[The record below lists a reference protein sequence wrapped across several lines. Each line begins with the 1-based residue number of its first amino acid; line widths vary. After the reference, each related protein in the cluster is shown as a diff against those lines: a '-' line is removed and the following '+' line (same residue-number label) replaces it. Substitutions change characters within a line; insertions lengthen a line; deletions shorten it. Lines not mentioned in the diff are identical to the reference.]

1 MGSKIQTF
9 IFSSYLSGEY
19 PIKFSHIKQK
29 NVIFFSFTLS
39 LYYLYANENIS
50 LMRYPLTIFTVLFS
64 IFFAHASDT
73 PRIIP
78 QPTTVNVA
86 GQGFFMFTEKTVFAV
101 ENEEQAAFT
110 QTFLNLFT
118 NAAGYTP
125 KLKVDSKRGDVVF
138 KTEASLAKESYRL
151 VITSKKITVSASD
164 NRGFFYALQ
173 TIRQLLAPA
182 LESSQK
188 VEVGWTIPA
197 MTITD
202 NPRFA
207 YRGLMIDVARYFL
220 PKENLLKVIDCMAML
235 KLNKL
240 HLHLTDDNGW
250 RIEIKKY
257 PLLTEVGSRRVERK
271 DTPFPARKNARQGEP
286 TVEKGFYTQ
295 DDIKEIVA
303 YAGQRQIDVIP
314 EIEMPAHSNAALAAY
329 PLLACPSVDKFIGVL
344 PGLGGN
350 HADIVYCAGND
361 EVFTFIQQVLDE
373 VMELFPSHYIHL
385 GGDEVN
391 TSNWEQ
397 CPLCRAR
404 MKQEQIHDVADL
416 QGYFMNRVNTYVRS
430 KGREMMGWDEL
441 TRSKLPEGSVIF
453 GWRGMGKA
461 GLDAAR
467 QGHSVVM
474 TPAQV
479 LYLIR
484 YQGPQWFEPLTY
496 FGNNTLKDVYSYEP
510 AGRDWTAK
518 EKKQLLGI
526 QGSLWT
532 EFCSSP
538 KDVEYLL
545 FPRLAALAEA
555 SWSSVVNKNWKLF
568 LGALDS
574 FVERLRFKGIQVA
587 QSMFNIQHQVLPGN
601 EGLEVSLD
609 CIRPDVEIR
618 YTLDGSTPTGS
629 SDLYERKIQIRED
642 TQLKAA
648 TFAEG
653 VMKGKV
659 LSIPIQF
666 NKATAKRLLRG
677 KDKERVLLNGVRG
690 SMKYTDGEWA
700 GWEQNDSI
708 AMTFDLRQRISV
720 STVQLGC
727 MNNFGMAVHKPRTV
741 EVWLSDD
748 DLDYWKVSQKEFEDD
763 EIFKEDTS
771 IEDIQLSVQESAR
784 YVRLVLKGGGKCPP
798 THVRPGQEAKVYV
811 DEIIIK

>member
-1 MGSKIQTF
+1 MSKIQTF
-9 IFSSYLSGEY
+9 IFSSYLSSEY
-19 PIKFSHIKQK
+19 PIKFSYIKQK
-29 NVIFFSFTLS
+29 KVIFLSIPFS
-39 LYYLYANENIS
+39 LYYLYANKNIN
-50 LMRYPLTIFTVLFS
+50 LMRYYFTYICLFFFS
-64 IFFAHASDT
+64 IFLAQANDE

-78 QPTTVNVA
+78 QPSSIVLA
-86 GQGFFMFTEKTVFAV
+86 EQGFFMFTEKTVFAV
-101 ENEEQAAFT
+101 ENEQQASIT
-110 QTFLNLFT
+110 QPFLNLFT

-125 KLKVDSKRGDVVF
+125 KLKVDSKKGDVVF
-138 KTEASLAKESYRL
+138 KTDASLPKESYRL
-151 VITSKKITVSASD
+151 EISSKKMVVNASD
-164 NRGFFYALQ
+164 NHGFFYALQ
-173 TIRQLLAPA
+173 TVRQLLLPA
-182 LESSQK
+182 IESKHK

-220 PKENLLKVIDCMAML
+220 PKENLLQVIDCMSML

-271 DTPFPARKNARQGEP
+271 DIPFPARKNARQGEP

-295 DDIKEIVA
+295 DDIREIVA

-314 EIEMPAHSNAALAAY
+314 EIEMPAHANAALAAY
-329 PLLACPSVDKFIGVL
+329 PLLACPSVDKYIGVL

-350 HADIVYCAGND
+350 HADIVFCAGND
-361 EVFTFIQQVLDE
+361 EVFSFIQNVLDE
-373 VMELFPSHYIHL
+373 VMELFPSHFIHL

-397 CPLCRAR
+397 CPMCRTR
-404 MKQEQIHDVADL
+404 MKKEHIHEVTDL
-416 QGYFMNRVNTYVRS
+416 QGYFMNRVNTYVRK
-430 KGREMMGWDEL
+430 KGRQMIGWDEL
-441 TRSKLPEGSVIF
+441 TRSKLPEDAVIF
-453 GWRGMGKA
+453 GWRGKGLA

-467 QGHSVVM
+467 QGHSFVM

-496 FGNNTLKDVYSYEP
+496 FGNNTLKDVYDYDP
-510 AGRDWTAK
+510 VGRDWTSK
-518 EKKQLLGI
+518 DKKMLLGI

-545 FPRLAALAEA
+545 FPRLAALSES
-555 SWSSVVNKNWKLF
+555 SWSATVKKDWKSF
-568 LGALDS
+568 LKAMDS
-574 FVERLRFKGIQVA
+574 FNERLEIKEIQVA
-587 QSMFNIQHQVLPGN
+587 QSMYNIQHQVMPAN
-601 EGLEVSLD
+601 DALEVSLD

-618 YTLDGSTPTGS
+618 YTLDGSEPTIS
-629 SDLYERKIQIRED
+629 SEKYERKIQIRKD
-642 TQLKAA
+642 GQIKAS
-648 TFAEG
+648 TF
-653 VMKGKV
+653 KDGKMMGKM
-659 LSIPIQF
+659 LTIPIKY

-677 KDKERVLLNGVRG
+677 RDSERFLFNGVRG
-690 SMKYTDGEWA
+690 SLKYTDGEWV
-700 GWEQNDSI
+700 GWEHNDSV
-708 AMTFDLRQRISV
+708 AVTFDLRERIFILNIG
-720 STVQLGC
+720 LGC
-727 MNNFGMAVHKPRTV
+727 MNNFGMAVHKPRMI

-748 DLDYWKVSQKEFEDD
+748 DRDYWKNSMKEYEEE

-771 IEDIQLSVQESAR
+771 IEDILLSIEASAR
-784 YVRLVLKGGGKCPP
+784 YVRVIMKGPGKCPM
-798 THVRPGQEAKVYV
+798 THVRPGQEAKIYL
-811 DEIIIK
+811 DEIMIK